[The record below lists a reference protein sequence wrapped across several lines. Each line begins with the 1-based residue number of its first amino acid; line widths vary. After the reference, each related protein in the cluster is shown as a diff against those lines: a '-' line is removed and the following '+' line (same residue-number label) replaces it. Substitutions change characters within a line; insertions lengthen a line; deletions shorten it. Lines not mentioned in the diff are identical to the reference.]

1 MWIRSGALLLLMCL
15 NGLGSTAESISLY
28 PTTLILE
35 KDTGISTLTIENRS
49 DHTATYEFAGY
60 QWTQPDNG
68 DELTL
73 DKSFVISP
81 PVVSLQ
87 PGEARIVR
95 MGLLSSARPPPETE
109 KAYRLR
115 ISELSSPA
123 AIPNANLKVKL
134 QILLP
139 VFSGAPNTEQDL
151 ELSAVKRA
159 DGQTCI
165 EGSNHASSHA
175 KLIWL
180 SRSAPSSDKTPV
192 QKYILADSHGTL
204 CTDADYNVG
213 DKLTVGTSTAYRNEI
228 SSYEITVLAP

>member
-1 MWIRSGALLLLMCL
+1 MWVRSGVLLLLMCV
-15 NGLGSTAESISLY
+15 NGLGSTAESISIY

-35 KDTGISTLTIENRS
+35 NNTGIGTLTIENRS

-60 QWTQPDNG
+60 QWTQSDKG
-68 DELTL
+68 DELAL

-87 PGEARIVR
+87 PGEAKIVR
-95 MGLLSSARPPPETE
+95 MGLLSSARSTTETE
-109 KAYRLR
+109 KSYRLR

-123 AIPNANLKVKL
+123 TISNANLKVKL
-134 QILLP
+134 QLLLP
-139 VFSGAPNTEQDL
+139 VFSGAPNTDQDL

-165 EGSNHASSHA
+165 EGSNHASSHT

-204 CTDADYNVG
+204 CTDANYNVG

-228 SSYEITVLAP
+228 RPYEITVLAP